1 MQQVSFDILNI
12 STTGKHNAATKLC
25 KTYYA
30 YTYER
35 GLFNILDQYAI
46 TNKNARNQRP
56 YECHD

>member
-25 KTYYA
+25 KTYFA

-56 YECHD
+56 